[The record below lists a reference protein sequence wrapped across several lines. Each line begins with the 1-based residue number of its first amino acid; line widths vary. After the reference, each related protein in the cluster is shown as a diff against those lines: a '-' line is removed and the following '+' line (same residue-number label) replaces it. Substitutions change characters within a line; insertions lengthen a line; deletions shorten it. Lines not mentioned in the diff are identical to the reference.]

1 MGLLCMVLLAELTSG
16 GVDAK
21 GIAVLGVLAAAAGAL
36 RVLSAGTAGLEP
48 MFFLLV
54 IAGRVLGA
62 SKVPPR
68 GSRAACLGLPH
79 RRGRAV
85 DAIPDDRLRLGGDG
99 RRSPAARE
107 RQAERWMLAAYGLG
121 CGMVYGAVMN
131 LWFWPFMGATAPD
144 GAGFVP
150 GAGAAA
156 NLGHYAV
163 FYATT
168 SLLWDLPAACSPPLS
183 SSSPARPCSG
193 PAPQPAPGPVRGTG
207 PIRPLAMSRTLVIG
221 GVRSGKSRYAEQLLH
236 EHAEVLY
243 VAPGYWQTPATP
255 TGRPGSSGTGPPPP
269 GWKTLETLDLADAI
283 RAATTPVLIDC
294 LGAVADPLR
303 RRHRRLGRTQ

>member
-1 MGLLCMVLLAELTSG
+1 MASRSRTVAAMTLVMVVGAVSFGWPFLAAPGSEIAQLGHGADASFVFVALMGLLCLVLLAELTSG

-21 GIAVLGVLAAAAGAL
+21 GIAVLGVLASAAGAL

-62 SKVPPR
+62 SKGFLLGALALLASAFLTAGVGPWTPFQMICCGWVAMGAGLLPR
-68 GSRAACLGLPH
+68 ASGW
-79 RRGRAV
+79 V
-85 DAIPDDRLRLGGDG
+85 
-99 RRSPAARE
+99 E
-107 RQAERWMLAAYGLG
+107 RVLLAAYGLL

-131 LWFWPFMGATAPD
+131 LWFWPFMGATAPA

-168 SLLWDLPAACSPPLS
+168 SLVWDLPRGLLTAALVLVASAPLLRALRRS
-183 SSSPARPCSG
+183 LRHARFEAPVSFV
-193 PAPQPAPGPVRGTG
+193 PAP
-207 PIRPLAMSRTLVIG
+207 
-221 GVRSGKSRYAEQLLH
+221 
-236 EHAEVLY
+236 
-243 VAPGYWQTPATP
+243 
-255 TGRPGSSGTGPPPP
+255 
-269 GWKTLETLDLADAI
+269 
-283 RAATTPVLIDC
+283 
-294 LGAVADPLR
+294 
-303 RRHRRLGRTQ
+303 